1 MRVLTTDLT
10 LTTPRGRDRFGL
22 RTDPDGLGRFAERIA
37 ALLGTGRFL
46 AAQTALVL
54 AWMAWNRLGPAP
66 WRFDTRTF
74 IVLNLVISLQAAYAA
89 PLILLAESRQAE
101 ADRRQQ
107 EEDRRR
113 AAAITADLGYLAR
126 ELAALR
132 VRMLDADDLAALEAR
147 LRAVVDAGHAPPAS
161 PTVTPPA
168 DPRPRGHLGAP

>member
-10 LTTPRGRDRFGL
+10 LTTPRSRDRFGL

-54 AWMAWNRLGPAP
+54 AWMAWNRLAPAP

-89 PLILLAESRQAE
+89 PLILLAQNRQE
-101 ADRRQQ
+101 DRDRLSLN
-107 EEDRRR
+107 EDRRVAAQSR
-113 AAAITADLGYLAR
+113 ADMDFLAR
-126 ELAALR
+126 EIAALR
-132 VRMLDADDLAALEAR
+132 SSMGELSTRDFVRGELRDQLRELLTDLES
-147 LRAVVDAGHAPPAS
+147 D
-161 PTVTPPA
+161 
-168 DPRPRGHLGAP
+168 DPRAADEISPGQGDPA